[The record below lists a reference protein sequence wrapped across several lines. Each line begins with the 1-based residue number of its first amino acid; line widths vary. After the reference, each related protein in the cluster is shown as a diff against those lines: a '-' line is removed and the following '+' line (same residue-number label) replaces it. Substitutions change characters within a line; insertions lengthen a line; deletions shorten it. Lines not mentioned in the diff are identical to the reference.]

1 MDLYM
6 KIQFTIPGTPIP
18 QARARHRVM
27 KLRSGQT
34 FVGQYDP
41 AESRI
46 WKATVAEFAAKATA
60 GRPPIEGAIVLEAV
74 FVFLPPGSCPKR
86 RLAQLAAGVEIPKIT
101 RPDLKNLIAG
111 IEDGANGILWRD
123 DGQIWSYGNSRKVYG
138 LRAEV
143 RVTITATEEVL
154 QQPKRPGAEQLALV
168 GGAV

>member
-1 MDLYM
+1 VRTLSL
-6 KIQFTIPGTPIP
+6 TIPGTPIP

-46 WKATVAEFAAKATA
+46 WKATVAEFSAKATA
-60 GRPPIEGAIVLEAV
+60 GQPPIKGAIVLEAV
-74 FVFLPPGSCPKR
+74 FVFLPPGSFPKR
-86 RLAQLAAGVEIPKIT
+86 KLAQLAAGVEIPKIT

-123 DGQIWSYGNSRKVYG
+123 DGQIAGYANSRKVFG
-138 LRAEV
+138 LRAET
-143 RVTITATEEVL
+143 RITVTALEEAPSNRHPV
-154 QQPKRPGAEQLALV
+154 
-168 GGAV
+168 GAVPLLPLEGVLP